1 MTKKNEILIEK
12 IEQLAFIIASVD
24 GISEQE
30 GEEFEMIA
38 GKMRLYLDFQPAVE
52 VLIKT
57 GDIAKAKKKIKGP
70 PVHQHNVKF
79 GYYPHIDEIND
90 TIEKIVEKGENVLE
104 EYDALLKVTASQID
118 NEFHR
123 HIAIFAAED
132 LLTADGGSEYEMRSL
147 IVLRKF
153 WSISS
158 RHTNA
163 YFSDYIKPIL
173 DIAKDMPYKPR

>member
-24 GISEQE
+24 GISEEE

-52 VLIKT
+52 EFIKT
-57 GDIAKAKKKIKGP
+57 GDITKAKKKIKGP
-70 PVHQHNVKF
+70 PVHQHNMRF
-79 GYYPHIDEIND
+79 GHYPHIDEIND
-90 TIEKIVEKGENVLE
+90 KIESIVKKGENVLE
-104 EYDALLKVTASQID
+104 EYDALLKITAADIE

-132 LLTADGGSEYEMRSL
+132 LLNADGGSEYEMRS
-147 IVLRKF
+147 IIILRKF
-153 WSISS
+153 WSLSS
-158 RHTNA
+158 KHTNA
-163 YFSDYIKPIL
+163 YFLDYIKPIL
-173 DIAKDMPYKPR
+173 DIAKDMPYKP

>member
-1 MTKKNEILIEK
+1 MEK
-12 IEQLAFIIASVD
+12 II
-24 GISEQE
+24 
-30 GEEFEMIA
+30 
-38 GKMRLYLDFQPAVE
+38 
-52 VLIKT
+52 
-57 GDIAKAKKKIKGP
+57 
-70 PVHQHNVKF
+70 
-79 GYYPHIDEIND
+79 
-90 TIEKIVEKGENVLE
+90 EKGENVLE
-104 EYDALLKVTASQID
+104 EYDALLKVTAAQID

-158 RHTNA
+158 KHTKA
-163 YFSDYIKPIL
+163 YFFDYIKPIL